1 MIQAHLAPPAIVKYL
16 PRLSGQDNQ
25 GIGLTRHG
33 ERYLLKTDPGICV
46 AEFVGAML
54 CQACE
59 VPMASPQV
67 VEFRGRKIF
76 GSRLESGVELP
87 GDVSQLHNQIGM
99 CANATIFSA
108 VLAIDLA
115 VGNDD
120 RHWHN
125 WLPQPQPN
133 GEIFLRAV
141 DFSRAW
147 PTQHPPLSFDS
158 IRGENTERVWR
169 QWEALGVKYDRD
181 SAIDACARLGRLDAS
196 WLGMIFEQLPAEW
209 METVAGNDLVTW
221 WRLGWDQRID
231 AVSNFLEQ
239 GAWK

>member
-1 MIQAHLAPPAIVKYL
+1 M
-16 PRLSGQDNQ
+16 PRLSGQDNE
-25 GIGLTRHG
+25 GIGVTRHG
-33 ERYLLKTDPGICV
+33 ERYLLKTTPDICV
-46 AEFVGAML
+46 AEFIGAML
-54 CQACE
+54 CQACD
-59 VPMASPQV
+59 VPMATPQV
-67 VEFRGRKIF
+67 VDFKGRKVF

-87 GDVSQLHNQIGM
+87 NDFTQLQSQIGL
-99 CANATIFSA
+99 CANSSIFSA

-115 VGNDD
+115 IGNDD

-125 WLPQPQPN
+125 WLPQPQQS

-147 PTQHPPLSFDS
+147 PTRHPPLGFDQ
-158 IRGENTERVWR
+158 IGRENTGLVWR
-169 QWEALGVKYDRD
+169 EWDSLGVKYDSD
-181 SAIDACARLGRLDAS
+181 SAIDACSRLRRLDAS

-209 METVAGNDLVTW
+209 MVTVSGHDLLDW
-221 WRLGWDQRID
+221 WRTGWGPRVG